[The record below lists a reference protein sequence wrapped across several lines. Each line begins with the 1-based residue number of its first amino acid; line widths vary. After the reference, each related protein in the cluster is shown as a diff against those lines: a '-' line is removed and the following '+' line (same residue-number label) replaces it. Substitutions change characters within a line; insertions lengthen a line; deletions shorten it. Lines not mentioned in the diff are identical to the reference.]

1 MQHAAQSQFT
11 NARPPFGKFILAQKD
26 REDTIGTLAKVASTD
41 PRFPRDGDYRKVSA
55 YLNSVSAP
63 GEMQDA
69 LAEAE
74 LDWLAQ

>member
-1 MQHAAQSQFT
+1 MQHVAPSQFA
-11 NARPPFGKFILAQKD
+11 NARPPFAKFILGQKE
-26 REDTIGTLAKVASTD
+26 REDVIGTLAKVASTD
-41 PRFPRDGDYRKVSA
+41 PRFPRDGDYKKVSA
-55 YLNSVSAP
+55 YLNSVGAP